1 MEKAKLLSPQEV
13 TAHWSVLRPMIES
26 FCDSNEIVEGILT
39 AESIFVDLHLQNKFI
54 VAMYDDEG
62 LYFIIVVEFNSDQS
76 NNTTAFIV
84 GAAGRDLLKIR
95 QHHWQNVL
103 DWCKSLGA
111 KTVET
116 CANKRLA
123 RIYQK
128 KFGFNKSS
136 VALRLDLGENDEPC
150 C

>member
-1 MEKAKLLSPQEV
+1 MERAKLLSPQEV
-13 TAHWSVLRPMIES
+13 TAHWSVLRPMIAS
-26 FCDSNEIVEGILT
+26 FCDSNEVIEGMLT
-39 AESIFVDLHLQNKFI
+39 PESIFVDVHLQNNFV
-54 VAMYDDEG
+54 VAMYDNEG
-62 LYFIIVVEFNSDQS
+62 LYFIIVLEFCGQQPDNLAA
-76 NNTTAFIV
+76 NIL

-116 CANKRLA
+116 SANERLA

-128 KFGFNKSS
+128 KFGFNKSC
-136 VALRLDLGENDEPC
+136 VALRLDLGKSNE
-150 C
+150 